1 MNNLLMYNIPPEKS
15 RKIKAIALQLG
26 FRIRVVKPEE
36 FGQSVGCLAGLPETQ
51 VQGGGEAFT
60 DEMLVLCGV
69 EGRAF
74 HSFLAQLREK
84 KVPVALKAVLTEHNA
99 FWTSSKLHE
108 SLVQESEMLKN
119 AGKSVHN
126 Q

>member
-1 MNNLLMYNIPPEKS
+1 MNHLLMYNIPPEKAG
-15 RKIKAIALQLG
+15 KIKAIALRHG
-26 FRIRVVKPEE
+26 FRIRVVQPEE
-36 FGQSVGCLAGLPETQ
+36 FGRSIAALAGFPETQ
-51 VQGGGEAFT
+51 VQGDGLVFS

-84 KVPVALKAVLTEHNA
+84 KVPVVLKAVLTEHNA

>member
-1 MNNLLMYNIPPEKS
+1 MNHLLMYNIPPEKAG
-15 RKIKAIALQLG
+15 KIKAIGLRHG
-26 FRIRVVKPEE
+26 FRILVVQPEE
-36 FGQSVGCLAGLPETQ
+36 FGRSIAALAGFPETQ
-51 VQGGGEAFT
+51 VQGDGTVFT

-84 KVPVALKAVLTEHNA
+84 KVPVTLKAVLTEYNA

>member
-1 MNNLLMYNIPPEKS
+1 MNHLLMYNIPPEKAG
-15 RKIKAIALQLG
+15 KIKAIALRHG
-26 FRIRVVKPEE
+26 FRIRVVQPEE
-36 FGQSVGCLAGLPETQ
+36 FGRSIAALAGFPETQ
-51 VQGGGEAFT
+51 VQGEETVFS

-84 KVPVALKAVLTEHNA
+84 KVPVVLKAVLTEHNA

>member
-1 MNNLLMYNIPPEKS
+1 MNHLLMYNIPPEKAG
-15 RKIKAIALQLG
+15 KIKAIALRHG
-26 FRIRVVKPEE
+26 FRIRVVQPEE
-36 FGQSVGCLAGLPETQ
+36 FGRSIAALAGFPEAQ
-51 VQGGGEAFT
+51 VQGDGTVFS

>member
-1 MNNLLMYNIPPEKS
+1 MNHLLMYNIPPEKAG
-15 RKIKAIALQLG
+15 KIKAIGLRHG
-26 FRIRVVKPEE
+26 FRIRVVRPEE
-36 FGQSVGCLAGLPETQ
+36 FGHSVGALAGLPETQ
-51 VQGGGEAFT
+51 VQGDGAAFT

-69 EGRAF
+69 EGKAF

-84 KVPVALKAVLTEHNA
+84 KVPVTLKAVLTEHNA
-99 FWTSSKLHE
+99 QWTSSKLHE
-108 SLVQESEMLKN
+108 SLVQEYEMLKS